1 MCELNYLITIT
12 PLGHLYGSS
21 GGFLSP
27 ENLVGRSREKF
38 PPDAATLAG
47 LILNATYDPQ
57 LKQSPIARELYV
69 IGGFWAKQDNKNSK
83 ESFFLPIPWTKII
96 ADEDWNEWQLDTQG
110 NWQKQ
115 QDNEVEP
122 EYQWVNI
129 DSWDNPAST
138 LYSDLL
144 NGKPRVSK
152 NPWKFVPMLHP
163 KMQKQAR
170 NVVESDGLFLEQAV
184 QLDEDVCLVYLSS
197 HAVPGGWYR
206 FGGENHMVDLQ
217 CQALPDYRKELFN
230 EPIQN
235 SFALITPGVWG
246 SNRFSRRYPDP
257 AQTDFPEPTHV
268 LTDKPIPLR
277 SRGHGTLQRGR
288 YGVPAGS
295 VYVLP
300 KALDQPWL
308 HWSTDWF
315 PSSGYSLKQV
325 GAGAALPLTINGI

>member
-12 PLGHLYGSS
+12 SLGHLYGSS

-47 LILNATYDPQ
+47 LITNVTYDHQ
-57 LKQSPIARELYV
+57 QAKSPIAKELHV
-69 IGGFWAKQDNKNSK
+69 IGGFWAKQDNPT
-83 ESFFLPIPWTKII
+83 SFFVPMPWTKII
-96 ADEDWNEWQLDTQG
+96 ADEDWNEWQLDEKG

-115 QDNEVEP
+115 QENEVEP
-122 EYQWVNI
+122 EYQWINI
-129 DSWDNPAST
+129 DSWEDSADI
-138 LYSDLL
+138 LYS
-144 NGKPRVSK
+144 NRTSEVAK
-152 NPWKFVPMLHP
+152 NPWKFLPMLHP
-163 KMQKQAR
+163 KMKKQER

-184 QLDEDVCLVYLSS
+184 QLDEEVCLVYLSS
-197 HAVPGGWYR
+197 HEIPDGWYR

-217 CQALPDYRKELFN
+217 CQALPDYRKKLFN
-230 EPIQN
+230 ESIQH
-235 SFALITPGVWG
+235 SFALITPGIWG

-277 SRGHGTLQRGR
+277 SRGRGLLQRGR

-300 KALDQPWL
+300 KNLEQPWR
-308 HWSTDWF
+308 HWSKDWF
-315 PSSGYSLKQV
+315 PTSGYSLKQV
-325 GAGAALPLTINGI
+325 GYSVALPLTIKHI